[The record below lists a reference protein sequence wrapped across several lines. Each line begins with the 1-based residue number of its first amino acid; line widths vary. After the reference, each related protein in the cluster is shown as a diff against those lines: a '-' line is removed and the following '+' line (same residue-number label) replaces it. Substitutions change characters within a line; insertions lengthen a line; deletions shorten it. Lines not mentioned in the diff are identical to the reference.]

1 MISKNLKNRNKIIV
15 KPKMPSSTEPDSSVR
30 IREKGKLSAL
40 KHAETIS
47 DAKRKTRLG
56 SRTKCQ

>member
-1 MISKNLKNRNKIIV
+1 
-15 KPKMPSSTEPDSSVR
+15 MPSSTEPDSSVR